1 MQTRNRHGLALAPVP
16 TSTGVLPRAQA
27 SAQVSHLW
35 RRFQP
40 RCVLTRLEQPPKTP
54 NGFVCDIP
62 SERSARVCFTDNVQ
76 IIPRPI
82 SIATGSSAST
92 ARRHS
97 VAGSVSSFAALNSA
111 PSPLSIDTTAA
122 RAPSP
127 NRRPHNR
134 TRSNSQT
141 LAQPTAALRALSDR
155 TQGDRPST
163 AGAIL
168 ASPQVTQ
175 APELNIPEDPSL
187 KRPASNSPFMNE
199 NASSSRPP
207 SKKAHKKAQSDFSP
221 LMMSSEFGAEERSP
235 SDGNGKKKKGKK
247 QIRGWAGNIL
257 GKKGKRKSKKSKRA
271 PTPPVSRS
279 AEDLTPRENEWVATS
294 WNESYVI
301 MPIDAAPLP
310 AISRVAVSGCPSSP
324 VIDLDAALGPFNA
337 PVESHT
343 GFAAARRRMH
353 SAASRGSGSFFHRR
367 SESLPEMELFALEED
382 EDRTMED
389 VFEEEEDDNDC
400 STSEEESSESEDDE
414 EDEGQIGGGDGL
426 GIGIRTEEG
435 WPNKGAVHVSHI
447 IDANHKRLS
456 NGTITAVTVSA
467 NNEPIP
473 DNNTVQRTSSRR
485 KAAPAD
491 IITPQSSLED
501 MSTPAA
507 TFKPSFI
514 GPALDSPSTFVT
526 AASSPNTPVQQEF
539 SCSDSSCSFDPYRD
553 YLGEP
558 GPEMRMSVD
567 DIPSLTSSSSTM
579 TMNAAYLGMPS
590 TPGANEMLPLPTT
603 TVASKDKKEK
613 SKRWSRIWGFWKSK

>member
-1 MQTRNRHGLALAPVP
+1 M
-16 TSTGVLPRAQA
+16 
-27 SAQVSHLW
+27 
-35 RRFQP
+35 
-40 RCVLTRLEQPPKTP
+40 
-54 NGFVCDIP
+54 
-62 SERSARVCFTDNVQ
+62 
-76 IIPRPI
+76 
-82 SIATGSSAST
+82 
-92 ARRHS
+92 
-97 VAGSVSSFAALNSA
+97 
-111 PSPLSIDTTAA
+111 
-122 RAPSP
+122 
-127 NRRPHNR
+127 
-134 TRSNSQT
+134 
-141 LAQPTAALRALSDR
+141 RALSDR

-175 APELNIPEDPSL
+175 APELNIPEVPSL
-187 KRPASNSPFMNE
+187 KRPASNSPFLNE
-199 NASSSRPP
+199 NASPSKPP

-221 LMMSSEFGAEERSP
+221 LMMSSEFSAQDGST
-235 SDGNGKKKKGKK
+235 SDGNEDKKKKKGKK

-257 GKKGKRKSKKSKRA
+257 GKKSKRKSKKSKRS

-310 AISRVAVSGCPSSP
+310 VIPRVAVSGCPSSP

-353 SAASRGSGSFFHRR
+353 SAAARGSGSFFHRR

-389 VFEEEEDDNDC
+389 VFEEEEDDC
-400 STSEEESSESEDDE
+400 TTSEEESSESEDDSD
-414 EDEGQIGGGDGL
+414 DEGQIGGGDGL
-426 GIGIRTEEG
+426 GIGIQTEDG
-435 WPNKGAVHVSHI
+435 WPNKTGAVHVSHI
-447 IDANHKRLS
+447 IDADHKRLS
-456 NGTITAVTVSA
+456 NGTITAVTVST
-467 NNEPIP
+467 NIP
-473 DNNTVQRTSSRR
+473 DSHGMQRTSSRR

-491 IITPQSSLED
+491 IITPQSSIENI
-501 MSTPAA
+501 SASAA
-507 TFKPSFI
+507 TFKPSFM

-526 AASSPNTPVQQEF
+526 AASSPNTPVQHEF

-579 TMNAAYLGMPS
+579 TMNAAYLAMPS
-590 TPGANEMLPLPTT
+590 TPGANDMLPSPTI
-603 TVASKDKKEK
+603 TVASKDKKDK
-613 SKRWSRIWGFWKSK
+613 GKRWSRIWGFWKSK